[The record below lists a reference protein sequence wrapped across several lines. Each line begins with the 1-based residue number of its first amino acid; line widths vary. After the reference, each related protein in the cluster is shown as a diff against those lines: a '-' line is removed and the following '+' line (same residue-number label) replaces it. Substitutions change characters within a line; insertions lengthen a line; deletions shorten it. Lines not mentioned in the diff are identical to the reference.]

1 MSMFLET
8 TNALKKSVRIQK
20 KTLDKPSLIN
30 NRENIQSALD
40 NNQYTSEAFFDF
52 QKAFNTVNHW
62 ILFQN

>member
-1 MSMFLET
+1 MNMFLE
-8 TNALKKSVRIQK
+8 NHKCFKKIGSDSE
-20 KTLDKPSLIN
+20 KTLDKPFLIN
-30 NRENIQSALD
+30 NREKIQSALD